1 MKSGGY
7 GAGHGF
13 EVYDISGEKA
23 TWISTSKIDGRL
35 YYAADDSWGIYING
49 NYAFYPVRMRECLY
63 MIFLTY
69 QILKEWVQ
77 LRCALLMGRINT
89 HIMK

>member
-1 MKSGGY
+1 MDNKIFIATGHHSAGNYTSMKSGGY

-49 NYAFYPVRMRECLY
+49 NYVAIME
-63 MIFLTY
+63 
-69 QILKEWVQ
+69 
-77 LRCALLMGRINT
+77 LMYGI
-89 HIMK
+89 